1 MKKNKKTKSN
11 IEKKNL
17 KSEFINK
24 NVKQAYIRIR
34 EDEFI
39 IKNIVPDGNCF
50 YRSISY
56 FYRET
61 EDDYNEFRQLIFEFI
76 ENNIDI
82 YLEYIPEEDL
92 CIPDEKKD
100 DINYINNI
108 RKDYIRRYIERGKKD
123 DTYAGDIEISTAAKL
138 FGANIRIYLQDIGIF
153 ILLNEFNEGNC
164 LTETDKDIINIL
176 FINNNH
182 F

>member
-1 MKKNKKTKSN
+1 MKKKYKKTKSN

-17 KSEFINK
+17 KSEIINK
-24 NVKQAYIRIR
+24 NVKKAYSRIR

-39 IKNIVPDGNCF
+39 IKNIVAEGNCF
-50 YRSISY
+50 YRAISY
-56 FYRET
+56 FYREK

-82 YLEYIPEEDL
+82 YLEYIPEEDF

-108 RKDYIRRYIERGKKD
+108 RKDYIKRYIERGKKD
-123 DTYAGDIEISTAAKL
+123 GTYAGDIEISTAAKL
-138 FGANIRIYLQDIGIF
+138 FGANIRKYLQDIGIF
-153 ILLNEFNEGNC
+153 MLLNEFNEGNC
-164 LTETDKDIINIL
+164 LTETD
-176 FINNNH
+176 
-182 F
+182 